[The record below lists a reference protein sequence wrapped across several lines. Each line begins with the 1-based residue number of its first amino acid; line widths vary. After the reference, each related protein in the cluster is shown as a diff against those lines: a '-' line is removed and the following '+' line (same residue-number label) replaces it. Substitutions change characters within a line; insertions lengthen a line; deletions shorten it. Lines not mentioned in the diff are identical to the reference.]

1 METSINID
9 YNRNLQRSPM
19 AIINKYDP
27 LKITTTFIYLY
38 RANKV
43 NVIKIGNRYSE
54 RIFNANK
61 LDLKFEKKGYW
72 CK

>member
-1 METSINID
+1 
-9 YNRNLQRSPM
+9 M

-27 LKITTTFIYLY
+27 LKITTTFNYLY